1 MYLFWAWDY
10 NIFLDGKL
18 DRVLTR
24 IANSLVPQGIGFKSH
39 AILWRRI
46 MKLNVTY
53 AGLSLDIAEIDQ
65 ATSDEDIR
73 RIADEVVRSDN
84 HWANTNIPN
93 NPFHDYVVDRFVQT
107 NMVYLRPKVPF
118 G

>member
-1 MYLFWAWDY
+1 
-10 NIFLDGKL
+10 
-18 DRVLTR
+18 
-24 IANSLVPQGIGFKSH
+24 
-39 AILWRRI
+39 

-53 AGLSLDIAEIDQ
+53 AGMSLDVADVEQ
-65 ATSDEDIR
+65 STSDEDIK
-73 RIADEVVRSDN
+73 RIADEIVHTVIP
-84 HWANTNIPN
+84 WNTLQIPN

>member
-1 MYLFWAWDY
+1 
-10 NIFLDGKL
+10 
-18 DRVLTR
+18 
-24 IANSLVPQGIGFKSH
+24 
-39 AILWRRI
+39 

-53 AGLSLDIAEIDQ
+53 QGLSLDVAEIDG
-65 ATSDEDIR
+65 ATSDEDIK
-73 RIADEVVRSDN
+73 RIADEVVRSEAA
-84 HWANTNIPN
+84 WSGTNIPN